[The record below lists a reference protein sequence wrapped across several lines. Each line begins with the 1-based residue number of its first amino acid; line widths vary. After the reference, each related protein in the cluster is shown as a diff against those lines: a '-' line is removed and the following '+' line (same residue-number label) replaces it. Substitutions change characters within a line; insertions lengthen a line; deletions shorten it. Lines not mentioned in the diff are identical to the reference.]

1 MTMTVEQLNQM
12 LREYRKK
19 YLQTICGNETYIRDD
34 ERSILND
41 YYGKKIIEIENL
53 IRGGE

>member
-1 MTMTVEQLNQM
+1 MTVEQLNQM

-34 ERSILND
+34 ERSRLND